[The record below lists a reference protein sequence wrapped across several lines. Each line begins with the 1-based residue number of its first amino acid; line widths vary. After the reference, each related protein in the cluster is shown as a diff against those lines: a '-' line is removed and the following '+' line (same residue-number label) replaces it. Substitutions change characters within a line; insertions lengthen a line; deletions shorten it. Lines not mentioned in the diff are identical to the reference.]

1 MLLGWARRWL
11 RAGAVG
17 LTCVAMGWASVA
29 LAQATRLVPTPPNT
43 QYFTTRTIITTDG
56 TSFEQMVINGPPK
69 PPPGYPIESSLA
81 ALPAPQPEAGIN
93 TITVPAYAWTF
104 GCSATSGAMIAAYY
118 DRNGFPNIYTGP
130 TNGGV
135 MPPDSSVWPQWTG
148 PGPGSSVRPMP
159 AGGLPQWAGREGD
172 TRLDRRLLGRVPAA
186 PRTTRTSRT
195 VGRSTPG
202 ATRSATT

>member
-11 RAGAVG
+11 CAGAVG
-17 LTCVAMGWASVA
+17 LPCVAMGWASVA

-56 TSFEQMVINGPPK
+56 TSFEQMVINGPPT

-93 TITVPAYAWTF
+93 TITVPAYEWTF

-135 MPPDSSVWPQWTG
+135 MPLLNGGDNPGDIIVWPEWKD
-148 PGPGSSVRPMP
+148 GSGTWYAQCPLAASHN
-159 AGGLPQWAGREGD
+159 GLDGR
-172 TRLDRRLLGRVPAA
+172 
-186 PRTTRTSRT
+186 
-195 VGRSTPG
+195 
-202 ATRSATT
+202 ATRGSIDDYWVAYQSTADDPYITNGWTQHA

>member
-56 TSFEQMVINGPPK
+56 TSFEQMVINGPPT

-93 TITVPAYAWTF
+93 TITVPAYEWTF

-135 MPPDSSVWPQWTG
+135 MPPDSSVWPSGGRTGPEPGTPNARWRPPTTGWTG
-148 PGPGSSVRPMP
+148 GRHAARSTITGSR
-159 AGGLPQWAGREGD
+159 
-172 TRLDRRLLGRVPAA
+172 TTA

>member
-17 LTCVAMGWASVA
+17 LPCVAMGWASVA

-56 TSFEQMVINGPPK
+56 TSFEQMVINGPPT

-93 TITVPAYAWTF
+93 TITVPAYEWTF

-135 MPPDSSVWPQWTG
+135 MPPGQQRVAFT
-148 PGPGSSVRPMP
+148 V
-159 AGGLPQWAGREGD
+159 AGWKDGAGTYAQCPLAASHNGLDGR
-172 TRLDRRLLGRVPAA
+172 
-186 PRTTRTSRT
+186 
-195 VGRSTPG
+195 
-202 ATRSATT
+202 ATRGSIDDY